1 MDKSRECFLTWRSN
15 GKVVGSKEH
24 VENKI
29 AKKALRAAQRQKR
42 AKERERHLND
52 IKNAHSGD
60 KQLFFKLIHK
70 QRSNQKDT
78 VEVDFGED
86 SELDGWANYFENL
99 ATPQDLPQFDNEHFG
114 AREIRNLLLHET
126 LPMVTAPEVT
136 EEQMRKDI
144 SSLKNGKAIDYMGL
158 TAEHVKYASPKIV
171 KLLTQ
176 LVNSIMLASRLP
188 DQLRPGLITPIL
200 KKGKDGRDPDSY
212 RRITVSP
219 ILGKFLEKEMLR
231 RTRQSIKHEPLQF
244 GFTEG
249 CSSTTCAFIITEAVA
264 EAMDLGHPLY
274 ISFLDAKKAFDHVS
288 HTNMLGSLLNEGLEA
303 PLWRMYADI
312 YSHITSKVKLRGNLS
327 REIKEGQGI
336 WQGADTSPEIFNGR
350 GNSLIRKLKTLTD
363 SARIGSIP
371 VGAPTTADDIAMLSK
386 TRLGAQTQLLIA
398 EDDAN
403 KKRYLFSTT
412 KSRIMAVNSTASDKE
427 SLHLTL
433 NGEEIKMSEKEKHV
447 GLQRTEKW
455 GNKET
460 VEERIKNGRRTAYAL
475 FGSGY
480 HGLNGLPPS
489 ISTRM
494 VSLFVTPV
502 MLHSLE
508 ALILKKWGV
517 GAARD
522 SVSQKCFDVYSTCRR
537 VQHCRQ
543 YICCLVVFQ
552 FKPNMN
558 WENWDFSID
567 ASCEKIWWNR
577 RLWKDN
583 CQWRILTPT
592 AGQLIFDSCFIN
604 MSCLVHFHWQ
614 WPRQERSYGR
624 GWSRIKSQNI
634 GNLNLEN
641 RWETERHLNI
651 WTLRYVLLEWFILFG
666 GSAELVQIFTW
677 HLWKWGW
684 WWNAILCLEKP
695 TQAHVEKRDVLCVE
709 RRQKLLNTFC
719 WNALSWPIVDGHIY
733 G

>member
-1 MDKSRECFLTWRSN
+1 M
-15 GKVVGSKEH
+15 
-24 VENKI
+24 
-29 AKKALRAAQRQKR
+29 
-42 AKERERHLND
+42 
-52 IKNAHSGD
+52 
-60 KQLFFKLIHK
+60 
-70 QRSNQKDT
+70 
-78 VEVDFGED
+78 
-86 SELDGWANYFENL
+86 
-99 ATPQDLPQFDNEHFG
+99 
-114 AREIRNLLLHET
+114 
-126 LPMVTAPEVT
+126 
-136 EEQMRKDI
+136 
-144 SSLKNGKAIDYMGL
+144 IDYNW
-158 TAEHVKYASPKIV
+158 SSDR
-171 KLLTQ
+171 
-176 LVNSIMLASRLP
+176 NSIMFASRLP

-200 KKGKDGRDPDSY
+200 KKGKDGRNPDSY

-274 ISFLDAKKAFDHVS
+274 ISFLDAKKAFDLVS
-288 HTNMLGSLLNEGLEA
+288 HTNMLGSLFNEGLEA

-312 YSHITSKVKLRGNLS
+312 YSHITSKVKLQGNLS

-336 WQGADTSPEIFNGR
+336 RQGADTSPEIFNGR

-447 GLQRTEKW
+447 GLQRTERW

-460 VEERIKNGRRTAYAL
+460 VEERIKSGRRTAYAL

-480 HGLNGLPPS
+480 HGLNGLPPI

-508 ALILKKWGV
+508 ALILKNGELELLEIQFRKMLRCLQHLPESTALPAVYLLLGCLPIQAQYEQRKLGFFNRCLLRENSVEQEVMKRQLSMKDLDSHSWTVDLRLLLHKYELPGAFSLTMATPGKELWKRMVKDKVTEHWESKLREQMRNRKTLEYMNPEVCAVGV
-517 GAARD
+517 VHPVWRFCRTSADIYMASVKVRLMVKRYPLSGETYSGARRRERCTLCGEAPETTEHFLLECPFLTHSRRAYMAR
-522 SVSQKCFDVYSTCRR
+522 
-537 VQHCRQ
+537 
-543 YICCLVVFQ
+543 IEACLSGHGYGMVLDERDITKMILDPSFFV
-552 FKPNMN
+552 NGDEVLEEM
-558 WENWDFSID
+558 
-567 ASCEKIWWNR
+567 EKITR
-577 RLWKDN
+577 RM
-583 CQWRILTPT
+583 CYAMHRRR
-592 AGQLIFDSCFIN
+592 
-604 MSCLVHFHWQ
+604 CL
-614 WPRQERSYGR
+614 
-624 GWSRIKSQNI
+624 
-634 GNLNLEN
+634 
-641 RWETERHLNI
+641 
-651 WTLRYVLLEWFILFG
+651 
-666 GSAELVQIFTW
+666 
-677 HLWKWGW
+677 
-684 WWNAILCLEKP
+684 
-695 TQAHVEKRDVLCVE
+695 HVEGSCREILRNC
-709 RRQKLLNTFC
+709 
-719 WNALSWPIVDGHIY
+719 
-733 G
+733 